1 VTVHKLLLQRV
12 CYKLLALCR
21 LVEREQLRPVIDS
34 VLPLQGVAEA
44 HRRLEEGG
52 VKLKIVLE
60 VAAG

>member
-1 VTVHKLLLQRV
+1 
-12 CYKLLALCR
+12 LALCR
-21 LVEREQLRPVIDS
+21 LVEREQLQPVIDS

>member
-1 VTVHKLLLQRV
+1 VTAKKVFRQRA